1 VACAMSRWEEAASHF
16 ERALAMNADMG
27 TPPWLAHSQ
36 HDYAAMLL
44 ARGEP
49 GDRKRAGEL
58 VHEALAGY
66 RRLGMLDWA
75 EKAVGVEYRLSA
87 GR

>member
-1 VACAMSRWEEAASHF
+1 
-16 ERALAMNADMG
+16 
-27 TPPWLAHSQ
+27 
-36 HDYAAMLL
+36 MLL